1 MNFLELVM
9 KRQSVRK
16 YSNIPVEREKLL
28 RCLEAARLAPSA
40 SNSQPWKWIVVDDTS
55 LRSQIAAETW
65 NQIVNF
71 NKFVNEATVLVVLVM
86 EKPKLVT
93 KIGMAI
99 KKKEWPWIDIG
110 IAAEHFCLQAAEDG
124 LGTCMLGW
132 FNEKPIKKILS
143 IPESKTI
150 GLIIS
155 VGYPPEGY
163 KLREKTRKAF
173 DEVVKFNVYS

>member
-124 LGTCMLGW
+124 PGNLYAGMVQRKTHKKTAFYPRIQNHRTDYIGW
-132 FNEKPIKKILS
+132 LS
-143 IPESKTI
+143 AGRIQIEGKNTE
-150 GLIIS
+150 GL
-155 VGYPPEGY
+155 
-163 KLREKTRKAF
+163 
-173 DEVVKFNVYS
+173 